1 MSNISPH
8 VLNELFIQKLG
19 TQEGLDKIAM
29 EGSAFIRN
37 KLREVSYARK
47 VINPEYVTKLDL
59 QRSTLHDGLTK
70 IVDIEPDSA
79 AVAINLR
86 GQAPTRYVEGE
97 RYEIPFYMISS
108 EDFQKTEE
116 ELLAYE
122 MPLTEVIERN
132 SVKDIQAV
140 EDSRFL
146 AGIDAA
152 ITATGNT
159 SADAATTTATLPRAS
174 FKTLFDFLDGNFL
187 KAECMLMNTKT
198 FNRLFLYSATTVG
211 DQVGSEQHVNG
222 FTYST
227 LFGRKLIVTNKTS
240 GDGGITDDTIYAF
253 TAQEFLGNF
262 YILVDTKFWVDKKK
276 NLITWAAYE
285 TIGMG
290 IGNTSACASVTH
302 SALA

>member
-1 MSNISPH
+1 MSDISPQ

-70 IVDIEPDSA
+70 IVDIEPDST

-86 GQAPTRYVEGE
+86 GQAPTRYVEGQ
-97 RYEIPFYMISS
+97 RYEIPFYMITS

-132 SVKDIQAV
+132 SIKDIQAV

-146 AGIDAA
+146 AGVDAA
-152 ITATGNT
+152 IALDATQSVTG
-159 SADAATTTATLPRAS
+159 TLTNSVLGREG
-174 FKTLFDFLDGNFL
+174 FKTLFDVLDGSFL
-187 KAECMLMNTKT
+187 KCETMLMNSKT
-198 FNRLFLYSATTVG
+198 FNSLFLYPSTTVG
-211 DQVGSEQHVNG
+211 DQVGSEQHING

-240 GDGGITDDTIYAF
+240 GDGAVADNTVYAF

-290 IGNTSACASVTH
+290 IGNANACAKCLWS
-302 SALA
+302 

>member
-1 MSNISPH
+1 MSDISPQ

-19 TQEGLDKIAM
+19 TQDGLDKIAM
-29 EGSAFIRN
+29 EGSSFIRN

-47 VINPEYVTKLDL
+47 IINPEYVTKLDL
-59 QRSTLHDGLTK
+59 QRSTKHDGLIK

-86 GQAPTRYVEGE
+86 GQAPTRYVEGQ

-146 AGIDAA
+146 AGVETA
-152 ITATGNT
+152 ISSSSNSATYSVNSSDGT
-159 SADAATTTATLPRAS
+159 IPRSA
-174 FKTLFDFLDGNFL
+174 FKTLFDILDGNQL
-187 KAECMLMNTKT
+187 KCETMLMNTKT
-198 FNRLFLYSATTVG
+198 FNRLFLWDATTVG
-211 DQVGSEQHVNG
+211 DQVGSEQHING

-227 LFGRKLIVTNKTS
+227 LFGRKLVVTNKTNS
-240 GDGGITDDTIYAF
+240 VDGAVADDTIYAF

-262 YILVDTKFWVDKKK
+262 FILADTKFWIDKKK

-290 IGNTSACASVTH
+290 IGNVNACAKIYT
-302 SALA
+302 A